1 MIAHRMRVRWL
12 LATLAVAALPPLPAL
27 AAQPDE
33 RPVRL
38 VLVGDSTM
46 APNGGYGNALCA
58 RLPAVKC
65 VNLAR
70 AGRSSSSFRAEGH
83 WDEARKLLR
92 DGQAYAKTYV
102 MIQFGHNDQP
112 GKPGRSTDL
121 VTQFP
126 ANIERYAA
134 ETAEDGA
141 IPVLVTPLARR
152 GFKNGYLKDDLAPWA
167 HATRRV
173 AASRHLALLD
183 LHAASSAAF
192 TAAGQQRAA
201 TLGPPPKPNAK
212 EPDFTHLGDAGAEMI
227 SAVVLKELTRLAPAL
242 AAGRP

>member
-1 MIAHRMRVRWL
+1 MIKRTRLRFL
-12 LATLAVAALPPLPAL
+12 LAMLAAAALPAL
-27 AAQPDE
+27 AAQPDD
-33 RPVRL
+33 RPLRL

-46 APNGGYGNALCA
+46 APNGGYGNALCE
-58 RLPAVKC
+58 RLPGVKC

-83 WDEARKLLR
+83 WDEVRKLLR

-126 ANIERYAA
+126 ANIARYADEA
-134 ETAEDGA
+134 AADGA
-141 IPVLVTPLARR
+141 TPVLVTPLARR
-152 GFKNGYLKDDLAPWA
+152 GFQNGYLKDDLAPWA
-167 HATRRV
+167 HATRQV
-173 AASRHLALLD
+173 AASRRLSLLD
-183 LHAASSAAF
+183 LHAASGAAF
-192 TAAGQQRAA
+192 TAAGQERSA

-212 EPDFTHLGDAGAEMI
+212 EPDLTHLNDAGAEMI
-227 SAVVLKELTRLAPAL
+227 SAVVFKELTRIAPAL
-242 AAGRP
+242 GGRRP